1 MTYLSEDPTY
11 LAGGLVLL
19 AGAFFIA
26 LYSTQQGKYLIRG
39 AVALGLAL
47 VVVVI
52 EWLWVTDTERIEQL
66 VYDIRS
72 AVLKSDAEAVLAHL
86 APNVQYV
93 HGDTALSND
102 LTRAMIRDTVSHARF
117 DFIRIGN
124 MQISVAQ
131 QARRGNAEFRVF
143 ARGTMGSSPAAAAS
157 GTAVSTWSLG
167 FQETE
172 PHVWKVNRISPVSV
186 PREIPGLLGG
196 ASSRRRFAG

>member
-66 VYDIRS
+66 VYDIRMPS
-72 AVLKSDAEAVLAHL
+72 
-86 APNVQYV
+86 
-93 HGDTALSND
+93 
-102 LTRAMIRDTVSHARF
+102 
-117 DFIRIGN
+117 
-124 MQISVAQ
+124 
-131 QARRGNAEFRVF
+131 
-143 ARGTMGSSPAAAAS
+143 
-157 GTAVSTWSLG
+157 
-167 FQETE
+167 
-172 PHVWKVNRISPVSV
+172 
-186 PREIPGLLGG
+186 
-196 ASSRRRFAG
+196 